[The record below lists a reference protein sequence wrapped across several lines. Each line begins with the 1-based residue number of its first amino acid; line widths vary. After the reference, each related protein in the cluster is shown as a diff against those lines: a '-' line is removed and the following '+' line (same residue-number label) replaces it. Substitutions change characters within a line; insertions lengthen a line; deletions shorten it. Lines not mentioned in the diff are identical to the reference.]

1 MEGVIFLGS
10 IRYESLKK
18 VYDGRVS
25 MQYSNYLEKVQDS
38 VLFYTLFK
46 TLYTNISMHI
56 LHTVFHSLIIMIC
69 VVFLTQASVASK
81 VARKVSMGWWKGPAN
96 VEFIKMK
103 GPGGKGHA
111 EMAITQHRGLEE
123 RSGLEDSENSEWY
136 VTA

>member
-1 MEGVIFLGS
+1 
-10 IRYESLKK
+10 
-18 VYDGRVS
+18 
-25 MQYSNYLEKVQDS
+25 MQHSNYLEKVQDS

-46 TLYTNISMHI
+46 TLYTKIIMHI

-69 VVFLTQASVASK
+69 DAFLTQASVASK

-136 VTA
+136 VTV

>member
-1 MEGVIFLGS
+1 MQHSNCLV
-10 IRYESLKK
+10 K
-18 VYDGRVS
+18 VH
-25 MQYSNYLEKVQDS
+25 DS
-38 VLFYTLFK
+38 VLFFPVFK
-46 TLYTNISMHI
+46 TLYTNIIMHI

-69 VVFLTQASVASK
+69 VVSLTQASVASK

-136 VTA
+136 VTV

>member
-1 MEGVIFLGS
+1 
-10 IRYESLKK
+10 
-18 VYDGRVS
+18 
-25 MQYSNYLEKVQDS
+25 MQHSNYLEKVQDS
-38 VLFYTLFK
+38 VLFYTLCK

-56 LHTVFHSLIIMIC
+56 LHTVFHCLIIMIC

-136 VTA
+136 VTV

>member
-25 MQYSNYLEKVQDS
+25 MQHSNYLEKVQDS
-38 VLFYTLFK
+38 VLFYTLCK

-56 LHTVFHSLIIMIC
+56 LHTVFHCLIIMIC

-123 RSGLEDSENSEWY
+123 RSSLEDSENSEWY
-136 VTA
+136 VTV

>member
-1 MEGVIFLGS
+1 MIC
-10 IRYESLKK
+10 YTLKT
-18 VYDGRVS
+18 
-25 MQYSNYLEKVQDS
+25 LEKD
-38 VLFYTLFK
+38 K
-46 TLYTNISMHI
+46 TRRDHG
-56 LHTVFHSLIIMIC
+56 LIIMTC
-69 VVFLTQASVASK
+69 VVSLTQASVASK

-136 VTA
+136 VTV